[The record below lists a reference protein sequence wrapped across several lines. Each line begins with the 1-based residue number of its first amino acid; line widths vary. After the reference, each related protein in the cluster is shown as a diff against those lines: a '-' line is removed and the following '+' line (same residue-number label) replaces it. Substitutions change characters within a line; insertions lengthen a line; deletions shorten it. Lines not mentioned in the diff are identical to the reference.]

1 MMDGPP
7 ADPVTSVDH
16 PQVPDGDRIDDA
28 GHDQAVPTGTADD
41 SPVLVALMA
50 RVSEENGMRRA
61 IRSGTPGMPQ

>member
-1 MMDGPP
+1 MQNGTP
-7 ADPVTSVDH
+7 ADPETSAPR
-16 PQVPDGDRIDDA
+16 PQAPDGDRTDDA

-61 IRSGTPGMPQ
+61 IRSGTPGMPK